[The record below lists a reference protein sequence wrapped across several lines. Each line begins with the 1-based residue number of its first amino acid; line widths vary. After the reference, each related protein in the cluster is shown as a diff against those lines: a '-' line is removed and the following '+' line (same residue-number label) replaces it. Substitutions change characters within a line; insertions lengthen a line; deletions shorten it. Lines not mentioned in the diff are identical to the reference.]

1 MINIHC
7 SIEVALIKISVS
19 KILMTWIGHFG
30 GMVFLT
36 PKGPRVFLLK
46 IASKQP
52 LLKAS
57 QTMQN

>member
-1 MINIHC
+1 
-7 SIEVALIKISVS
+7 VS
-19 KILMTWIGHFG
+19 RIGSST
-30 GMVFLT
+30 LT

-57 QTMQN
+57 QIVQN